1 MRGCGRIERPA
12 FPAPSFQREPDQ
24 RANLA
29 QKHAARSRTY
39 AQCAPLP
46 PRALARGGEGVG
58 VGGLSAFFS
67 WREDAETPPPPHPP
81 PAPSP
86 PLRGGRGA
94 TAVAIADCL
103 KIESSRV
110 VPAKSL
116 IMFVSGC
123 FGVRREA

>member
-1 MRGCGRIERPA
+1 MPGETGATRRTRVRSITTIAHAACGRIERPA

-58 VGGLSAFFS
+58 GSRLASLAAS
-67 WREDAETPPPPHPP
+67 MLKPPPPPP
-81 PAPSP
+81 PPRRFAEG
-86 PLRGGRGA
+86 GGRLRSQSQ
-94 TAVAIADCL
+94 TV
-103 KIESSRV
+103 
-110 VPAKSL
+110 
-116 IMFVSGC
+116 
-123 FGVRREA
+123 